1 MNPTVYVTP
10 PLLNGPLT
18 AAPAQP
24 ELADLLRQLLA
35 VQQEQVALMKAQA
48 AAQANRWK
56 ALLAR
61 WAGEFG
67 DLGPT
72 CGQAV
77 PAVERAYLAV
87 AREVAERLATDA
99 DGLGD
104 EFVLT
109 EFLDRYGTRLTL
121 LGNILTQLATLA
133 DAAPTEK
140 G

>member
-18 AAPAQP
+18 AAPASP
-24 ELADLLRQLLA
+24 ELADLLRQLIA
-35 VQQEQVALMKAQA
+35 MQQEQVALMKAQA
-48 AAQANRWK
+48 TAQANRWK

-61 WAGEFG
+61 WKGEFG
-67 DLGPT
+67 DVGPA

-77 PAVERAYLAV
+77 PALERAYLAL
-87 AREVAERLATDA
+87 AREAAEKVAADA
-99 DGLGD
+99 DALGN

-121 LGNILTQLATLA
+121 LGNILTQFATLA
-133 DAAPTEK
+133 DASPTEK